1 MKTIAVIPARAGSKG
16 IIGKNSKL
24 LEGRPLIEYT
34 IEAAL
39 NSNIDKIVVS
49 TDCKEIKKISNRYKI
64 EVVTRPNEM
73 ARDQSP
79 TLLAIQHALQDIDV
93 GFSNVMTLQ
102 PTSPFRTAIHINESI
117 DTFNQESSADSL
129 VSIVEIP
136 HNMSSQKSMYLSN
149 NMLVGD
155 YSICRRQE
163 VVKKFARNG
172 AIYIT
177 RRDKLSEYLFGGN
190 LLPYFMDSI
199 SSIDID
205 DMNDWR
211 LSELILRGLNSKY
224 SG

>member
-155 YSICRRQE
+155 YSICRRQN